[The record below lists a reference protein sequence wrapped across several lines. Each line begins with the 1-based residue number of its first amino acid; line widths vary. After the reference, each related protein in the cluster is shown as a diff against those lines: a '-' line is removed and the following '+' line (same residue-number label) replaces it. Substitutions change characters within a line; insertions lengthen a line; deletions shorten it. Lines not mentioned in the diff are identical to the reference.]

1 MQVLLRTASTLARQ
15 CADAAQRIEIRPN
28 TRFSVNQPGTIAE
41 RLAAAETTTQTAVQD
56 VLELYRTRGEIR
68 RLIGTANQEAV
79 HALLVERDVLNTTE
93 KVISDLI
100 EQSSVTSG
108 SSLGAIERRR
118 RAYLSDEAP
127 PARTAHSEAEIT
139 AALEVVRQRIQTV
152 TTGTVMDYVEV
163 PSLPETQVNQLR
175 ERLAS
180 LRRRRTAL
188 SDELAAANLKVHITL
203 PSGVEQVLRKHQI
216 IE

>member
-15 CADAAQRIEIRPN
+15 CAEAAQRIEIRPN
-28 TRFSVNQPGTIAE
+28 TRFSVNQPGTIGE
-41 RLAAAETTTQTAVQD
+41 RLAAAETTTRNAVQD
-56 VLELYRTRGEIR
+56 VLELYRMRGEIR

-118 RAYLSDEAP
+118 RAYLSDDQPA
-127 PARTAHSEAEIT
+127 ARTPHNEAEIT
-139 AALEVVRQRIQTV
+139 AALDVVRQRIQTV
-152 TTGTVMDYVEV
+152 TTGTVVDYVEV
-163 PSLPETQVNQLR
+163 PSLPEAEINQLR

-180 LRRRRTAL
+180 LRRRRTAM

-203 PSGVEQVLRKHQI
+203 PAEVERVLRKHQI